1 MPQEACGGRQVPYGG
16 PSSLLL
22 LLCGHG
28 DQLRSSGVVAR
39 AVAHQD
45 NSPAL
50 IVPFHGDKLSLY
62 VLCRSGWPW
71 IYRDLMFASFPVL
84 RLKACPTLTDNFLSR
99 LHLESRRMI
108 ISGH

>member
-1 MPQEACGGRQVPYGG
+1 MPQEACAGRQVPCGD

-22 LLCGHG
+22 PLCGHG

-45 NSPAL
+45 SSPAL

-71 IYRDLMFASFPVL
+71 IYRDLM
-84 RLKACPTLTDNFLSR
+84 RLKACPRMTDNFLFYIWR
-99 LHLESRRMI
+99 AEQ
-108 ISGH
+108 